1 MANSLAW
8 PGLERLVFLTNGAS
22 QAGPRCPVLAAL
34 SLGRGSLQVSLRA
47 GTFNRTQACRSPGLR
62 LQVARSTGSFRGR
75 RGHAGWCMPPGQSW
89 SPARG
94 ARCRGLQ
101 RASQASREESGE
113 GVGSRRGLREGRG
126 RESKTRVCFS
136 SRDLGAPTGGRRTRA
151 LR

>member
-1 MANSLAW
+1 MSCTGVANSLAW

-47 GTFNRTQACRSPGLR
+47 GMFNRTQACRLPGLR

-75 RGHAGWCMPPGQSW
+75 RGHAGWCMPPSQSW

-101 RASQASREESGE
+101 RASQASREESGRVWGQE
-113 GVGSRRGLREGRG
+113 GAFGKGEEEKVK
-126 RESKTRVCFS
+126 RESAFPPET
-136 SRDLGAPTGGRRTRA
+136 
-151 LR
+151 

>member
-8 PGLERLVFLTNGAS
+8 PGLERLVSDKRGQPS
-22 QAGPRCPVLAAL
+22 QALLSCPGCPVPGARVTPGE
-34 SLGRGSLQVSLRA
+34 SRGRHVQQD
-47 GTFNRTQACRSPGLR
+47 TGLPVAWPR

-75 RGHAGWCMPPGQSW
+75 QGHAGWCVPPGQSW

-113 GVGSRRGLREGRG
+113 GVGSRKGLREGRG

-136 SRDLGAPTGGRRTRA
+136 SRDLRAPTGGRRTRV
-151 LR
+151 L